1 MKKKRTCTTLSIL
14 LLTLALLLSSCQG
27 AAEPM
32 KTAETKG
39 DATSSWQPTPP
50 YIKQEDYTPSSAK
63 LEKIDQ
69 DWNEDM
75 IQDFTIVSVVF
86 QPCYSNKKYTL
97 DDFKDLLIVGI
108 SNEQYL
114 ATDGEH
120 CLEVW
125 LEFENPSNSKKQVI
139 SILEAL
145 ESKEEVLKV
154 DSPCV
159 LRLEF
164 NS

>member
-1 MKKKRTCTTLSIL
+1 MKKRTLT
-14 LLTLALLLSSCQG
+14 LLTLLILTLSLLLSSCQG

-32 KTAETKG
+32 ETGETKG
-39 DATSSWQPTPP
+39 DATTSSWQPTPP

-159 LRLEF
+159 FRLE
-164 NS
+164 